1 MSVLGAGVSLLAM
14 RGSSDVIS
22 DVIVG
27 EHGIIEAG
35 ECQMQ
40 EAASKTCQ
48 FTLKRLSN
56 SGGQCYKFTYFFAKY
71 VHMDDILHGYLL
83 SLFYEPRL

>member
-1 MSVLGAGVSLLAM
+1 MSVLGAQVTLLHY
-14 RGSSDVIS
+14 SNVI
-22 DVIVG
+22 IG
-27 EHGIIEAG
+27 AHGILEAG
-35 ECQMQ
+35 ECQML

-56 SGGQCYKFTYFFAKY
+56 SGDQCYNFTYLFAKH

-83 SLFYEPRL
+83 SLFL